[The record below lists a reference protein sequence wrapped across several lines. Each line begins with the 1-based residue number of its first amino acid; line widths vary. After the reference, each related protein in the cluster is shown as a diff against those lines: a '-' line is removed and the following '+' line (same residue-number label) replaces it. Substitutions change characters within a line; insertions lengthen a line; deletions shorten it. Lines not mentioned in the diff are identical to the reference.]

1 MTKQQKIEILAEFK
15 ESKELTAFAEK
26 RLKELK
32 DIIKAEIETGKYGDL
47 VLTIEEREVKE
58 YVVPARTDKIIK
70 VSKI

>member
-1 MTKQQKIEILAEFK
+1 MTKQQKIAILAEFK
-15 ESKELTAFAEK
+15 ENKELVSQAEK

-32 DIIKAEIETGKYGDL
+32 DQIKSDIDAGVYGDL